1 VLCYFTRLPPPCPGV
16 QDPGSTICQEE
27 EGVAW
32 PPGDPAARSPFL
44 DSLAVAVWVR
54 EEMTVEEAARPQ
66 GRARGH
72 GGKDQFPVGMR
83 VLAVDDDP
91 TCLKLLE
98 GLLRRCQYHGSHRSY
113 PLVPFL
119 PPSLPPP
126 YLAICSAL
134 VT

>member
-1 VLCYFTRLPPPCPGV
+1 LPGGC
-16 QDPGSTICQEE
+16 
-27 EGVAW
+27 
-32 PPGDPAARSPFL
+32 DPAARSPFL
-44 DSLAVAVWVR
+44 DSLAVAARVR